1 MISSGAQTVRQD
13 GLKYK
18 DKQIDED
25 EVKSVIKHEL
35 DHALGHDG
43 GTFSD
48 ERRKAIEYYEGAKLG
63 TEVEGR
69 STVVMRSVLEAV
81 EWVLP
86 ALIRIFTASDKICV
100 VEPTRPEQ
108 EAVAKIATDYMNV
121 IFHRDNN
128 GFAILHDW
136 FKDALLEKLGWT
148 KYWWDTQ
155 IIKEIE
161 TYSGL
166 TKEQYDA
173 LLDRVGPIGSG
184 FGDYGD
190 GDEDADEQI
199 VKIEVIEEESYDQM
213 PGGWGLDRAVP
224 PEALQ
229 SPVPPPP
236 PGALA
241 GASAGALPAPAGIP
255 GSAAGISGPPAG
267 IPQGPLGAPMGDN
280 VAMFGGPPMPPPPPQ
295 PITLYDC
302 TLRVV
307 KQRRRVRI
315 ENVPPEEVLFSRRAK
330 RGQVPFLA
338 HKRLWTY
345 SDLIEQDYDED
356 CLEDVPSYTTEELNS
371 ERVARHRL
379 EDDLPGNERKDA
391 GKEVWVEENYVRLD
405 LYGDGTTELY
415 KVVTANGGS
424 IILTKDGEPDIEC
437 VEQIPFVSLCPV
449 PMPHKLVGLS
459 LADLT
464 MDLQLIKS
472 TLFRQMLDNAY
483 LSNWPRLEIGDD
495 VVNENTYDDIMTHRP
510 GGAIRT
516 KRVGGLQAMAVPFT
530 ADKTFPL
537 MEYIDQTQEVRT
549 GVARH
554 NQGINPDDLNKTAT
568 GVSLLQQA
576 AAQRVELFARI
587 FAIGVEELMR
597 GVMGLVRRH
606 QQQERVVRFTGG
618 FFPVNPRTWQD
629 ELQVRVSVGLGTGN
643 RDQILQQLMQILQAQ
658 QGIVQVQG
666 GVSGPLV
673 YAKNVYDVLN
683 KLTENAGFTAEFFH
697 DPTKPP
703 DPATMG
709 PQQQKGPDPA
719 QAQAQAVVQATQ
731 LKAQATVQAVQMKA
745 QAEQVKAQQQAQVDA
760 TLQQQRAQLEADLQ
774 QKRLDHDLAMERD
787 QTMHKMLLEK
797 QEAEHRRELQMQEMM
812 AKIALAQ
819 KEVELK
825 AAAGAYDPPPP
836 RMPPGNGSGHAA

>member
-18 DKQIDED
+18 DKAIDED

-48 ERRKAIEYYEGAKLG
+48 ERRRALEYYEGMPLG

-100 VEPTRPEQ
+100 VNPTRPEQ
-108 EAVAKIATDYMNV
+108 EQIAKLATDYLTH
-121 IFHRDNN
+121 IFYRDND
-128 GFAILHDW
+128 GFMILHDW
-136 FKDALLEKLGWT
+136 MKDALLEKLGWV

-155 IIKEIE
+155 QIRQIE

-166 TKEQYDA
+166 TREQYDA
-173 LLDRVGPIGSG
+173 LLDRAGPAEAPYGE
-184 FGDYGD
+184 DEGD
-190 GDEDADEQI
+190 GEDDDERI
-199 VKIEVIEEESYDQM
+199 VDIEVIEEESYDQM

-224 PEALQ
+224 PEAIQ
-229 SPVPPPP
+229 SPVPPPL

-241 GASAGALPAPAGIP
+241 GAPAGALPAPAGI
-255 GSAAGISGPPAG
+255 S
-267 IPQGPLGAPMGDN
+267 GPLGAPMGDTM
-280 VAMFGGPPMPPPPPQ
+280 ASFGGPPMPPPPPQ

-302 TLRVV
+302 TLRVT

-330 RGQVPFLA
+330 RGSIPFLA
-338 HKRLWTY
+338 HRRMWTY
-345 SDLIEQDYDED
+345 SDLVDQGYDED
-356 CLEDVPSYTTEELNS
+356 CLEEVPQYTKEEMNS
-371 ERVARHRL
+371 ERVARFRL
-379 EDDLPGNERKDA
+379 DGTDFPDNERDDGA
-391 GKEVWVEENYVRLD
+391 KEIWVEESYCRLD
-405 LYGDGTTELY
+405 LHDDGRTELY
-415 KVVTANGGS
+415 KVVTANNGA

-437 VEQIPFVSLCPV
+437 VESVPFVSLCPV

-516 KRVGGLQAMAVPFT
+516 KRLGGLQAMSVPFT

-587 FAIGVEELMR
+587 FATGVEDLMR
-597 GVMGLVRRH
+597 GVLGLVRRH
-606 QQQERVVRFTGG
+606 QQQERVVRLTGG
-618 FFPVNPRTWQD
+618 FFPVDPKTWQD
-629 ELQVRVSVGLGTGN
+629 ELQVSVSVGLGTGN
-643 RDQILQQLMQILQAQ
+643 RDQISAQLAQVLQAQ

-673 YAKNVYDVLN
+673 YAKNVYDVLS
-683 KLTENAGFTAEFFH
+683 KMTSNAGFEENFFA

-731 LKAQATVQAVQMKA
+731 VKAQATVSAIQIKA
-745 QAEQVKAQQQAQVDA
+745 QAQQQQAQQQAQVDA
-760 TLQQQRAQLEADLQ
+760 QLQMQRAQLEAELQ
-774 QKRLDHDLAMERD
+774 QKRLDHELAMERD

-797 QEAEHRRELQMQEMM
+797 QEAEHKRELQMQEMT

-819 KEVELK
+819 REVELK

-836 RMPPGNGSGHAA
+836 RMPPGNGSGQVA